1 MNAQFV
7 FSGAGVRTT
16 PTQRRNMSN
25 ECRSPSVYPCK
36 RGTRWQHIYLHFALM
51 SKRRLTAVDS
61 ERVRVCCEYVGGN
74 QLSTM
79 VDVSLQVQYIKK
91 EQMKP
96 TMHRELR
103 GTPIFISACNN
114 HIEIFSEFLQ
124 EATKWRLQLTVV
136 INIIKVKCC
145 QN

>member
-1 MNAQFV
+1 
-7 FSGAGVRTT
+7 
-16 PTQRRNMSN
+16 
-25 ECRSPSVYPCK
+25 
-36 RGTRWQHIYLHFALM
+36 M

-91 EQMKP
+91 EQIKP
-96 TMHRELR
+96 TMPRELR
-103 GTPIFISACNN
+103 GTSIFISACNN
-114 HIEIFSEFLQ
+114 HIEILSEFLQ
-124 EATKWRLQLTVV
+124 EATKWRLQLAV
-136 INIIKVKCC
+136 KVKCC